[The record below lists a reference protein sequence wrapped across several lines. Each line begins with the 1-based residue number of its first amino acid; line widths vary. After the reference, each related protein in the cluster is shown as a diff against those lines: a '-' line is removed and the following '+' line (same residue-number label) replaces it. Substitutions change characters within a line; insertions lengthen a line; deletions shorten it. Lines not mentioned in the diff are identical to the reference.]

1 MKKTNYTQT
10 LSYCA
15 LFLFCIVNQSSI
27 FAQCNFSDYNKIKIT
42 AGTDAV
48 FQVDEVP
55 DYQPVFN
62 WDYTDAPTEVT
73 FSNGT
78 VNTIEISVDPFAV
91 SSSFWLKFSYD
102 DVNCIIED
110 SIELNVVGI
119 DQFQLNNAG
128 NIICGSDLN
137 TPITLQTDLNL
148 TNLEFDILDDL
159 GNPLFSNVNNWPL
172 GLVSGDYLMQVYWTQ
187 FVESCPACL
196 VLTDNQVKIP
206 FHFGDNTSDAL
217 VCNDNIQVSVDE
229 FCGIDVT
236 VDMLAEAVQ
245 GLDAGSILITFFDGL
260 EVVHE
265 PGSDYI
271 GETLEFVLEDVCS
284 ENSCWGSLIIE
295 DKIAPVFDQQ
305 DITVNQFC
313 GMNQTIPQPAVSD
326 NCGGLVSVQLISSEV
341 EDFDC
346 SNINGLIQI
355 ETRTYIA
362 TDASGNVSSTFE
374 QEIYTRIPTLAEIVF
389 PTSYNDV
396 QAPSLRCTDAGETD
410 PVFTGY
416 PSAFGVDFIPGQ
428 DYCGI
433 SAAFSDQV
441 FDGCGEGFTI
451 LRKWV
456 ILRSCNQGSEL
467 LEYDQMI
474 AVKDQIEPY
483 IQCPPVIEV
492 NVSSEDCLLE
502 SWLPNL
508 FILDDCSDV
517 SWTIGGDS
525 WLVEQGETLP
535 PLDIGIHTLTINAND
550 DCGNQSLCNTSL
562 ELTDGL
568 SPTAVCIELTEV
580 SLNSEGIA
588 VMDALSADNGS
599 YDNCSEE
606 LIYQIRKMGDVYAA
620 SVEFDCEDYL
630 ESNNSFLP
638 IELLITDE
646 VGNTNSCMVQVTI
659 SDKIYP
665 EITCSD
671 VTGFDCTDLSIV
683 EDLWADISYSD
694 NCTATISYGETDYTG
709 LNTDCYVGQVTRKVT
724 VEDLSG
730 NVASCNQSIF
740 FSGTNPLTDVSIDWP
755 EDLFF
760 ESCVGVAY
768 NPDSIGLDIG
778 IPEISIPMCGLTGV
792 NYSDQLFYTGGDE
805 CFKILRTWTVMD
817 WCHFDPN
824 TGAGVFD
831 HIQEI
836 RVQDNEAPVVD
847 CDIVPFVKLSTPD
860 CFGEITLELPY
871 IIEECSEVNI
881 EVSSILGDG
890 IGPFQDVGLG
900 NYMVTYTI
908 SDACGNT
915 TNCLVDYQVSDARE
929 PTAYCIDQ
937 LVIDLPQELEVTIV
951 ASDFDFASFDNCT
964 QEDELLFAFS
974 ALSFDSLRTFDCTHL
989 GVNEVEMYVFDAEG
1003 NFDRCS
1009 VSLLLQDN
1017 NNFCGNN
1024 QLTLSGYVADRFNEP
1039 VADVVV
1045 ERNGTDQYFAVSLD
1059 DGSYLFDDVN
1069 PATDYTLKADYLDDS
1084 PIGEDVTTFDM
1095 VLITRHIL
1103 GQELFDSPYQWIAA
1117 DVNDSGTIS
1126 TLDIVAIR
1134 KVILQIESEFPNGK
1148 RWKFIDRS
1156 FAFSGSMNPLL
1167 AGYPEL
1173 INLNNINSDYIDLD
1187 FVAIRMGDVN

>member
-1 MKKTNYTQT
+1 MKKTNYTQI
-10 LSYCA
+10 LSFCA
-15 LFLFCIVNQSSI
+15 LLLFTIVNQTSI
-27 FAQCNFSDYNKIKIT
+27 FGQCNFSDYNKIKIT
-42 AGTDAV
+42 AGTNTV
-48 FQVDEVP
+48 FQVNEVP
-55 DYQPVFN
+55 NYQPVFN
-62 WDYTDAPTEVT
+62 WDYTDAPAEVN
-73 FSNGT
+73 FLNGT
-78 VNTIEISVDPFAV
+78 VNAIEISVDPFAE
-91 SSSFWLKFSYD
+91 SSSFWLKYSYD
-102 DVNCIIED
+102 DINCIIED
-110 SIELNVVGI
+110 SIELSIVGI
-119 DQFQLNNAG
+119 DQFQLNNAS
-128 NIICGSDLN
+128 NIICGSDVD
-137 TPITLQTDLNL
+137 TPITLQSDLNL
-148 TNLEFDILDDL
+148 TDLEYDILDNL
-159 GNPLFSNVNNWPL
+159 GNPLFSNVNTWPL
-172 GLVSGDYLMQVYWTQ
+172 GLVTGDYLIQVDWSQ
-187 FVESCPACL
+187 FVEPCSTCL
-196 VLTDNQVKIP
+196 VLTDNQVQIP
-206 FHFGDNTSDAL
+206 FYFTDNTTSGL
-217 VCNDNIQVSVDE
+217 VCNDNIQVSVNE
-229 FCGIDVT
+229 FCGIDAT
-236 VDMLAEAVQ
+236 VDMLAEATQ
-245 GLDAGSILITFFDGL
+245 GLDTESILITFYDGL
-260 EVVHE
+260 ELVHE
-265 PGSDYI
+265 PGSDHI
-271 GETLEFVLEDVCS
+271 GETLEFILEDVCS
-284 ENSCWGSLIIE
+284 GNSCWGSLVIE

-305 DITVNQFC
+305 DITVNHFC
-313 GMNQTIPQPAVSD
+313 GMNQPIPEPTVSD
-326 NCGGLVSVQLISSEV
+326 NCDGPVSVQLISSEV
-341 EDFDC
+341 QDFAC
-346 SNINGLIQI
+346 SSTNGLIKI
-355 ETRTYIA
+355 ETRTYSA
-362 TDASGNVSSTFE
+362 TDASGNVSNTFE
-374 QEIYTRIPTLAEIVF
+374 QEIYTRIPILTEIVF
-389 PTSYNDV
+389 PASYNDI
-396 QAPSLRCTDAGETD
+396 QAPSLRCSDAGETD

-433 SAAFSDQV
+433 SAIFSDQV

-456 ILRSCNQGSEL
+456 ILRSCDQGSEF

-483 IQCPPVIEV
+483 IQCPAVIEV
-492 NVSSEDCLLE
+492 NVSSEDCVLE
-502 SWLPNL
+502 NWLPSL
-508 FILDDCSDV
+508 LILDDCSDV
-517 SWTIGGDS
+517 SWTVGGDS
-525 WLVEQGETLP
+525 WLVEGGDNLP
-535 PLDIGIHTLTINAND
+535 PLDLGVHTLTIIAND
-550 DCGNQSLCNTSL
+550 NCGNQTICNTSL

-588 VMDALSADNGS
+588 VLDALSADNGS
-599 YDNCSEE
+599 YDNCSDE
-606 LIYQIRKMGDVYAA
+606 LIYQIRKMGDAYAA
-620 SVEFDCEDYL
+620 SVAFDCEDYL
-630 ESNNSFLP
+630 ESINSFLP

-646 VGNTNSCMVQVTI
+646 VGNTNACMVQVLI
-659 SDKIYP
+659 SDKINP
-665 EITCSD
+665 EIQCND
-671 VTGFDCTDLSIV
+671 VIGFDCTDLSIV

-694 NCTATISYGETDYTG
+694 NCSATISYDDTDFTG
-709 LNTDCYVGQVTRKVT
+709 LNTDCYVGQVSRKVI

-740 FSGTNPLTDVSIDWP
+740 FAGTDPLTAVSIDWP

-760 ESCVGVAY
+760 ESCIDVAY

-792 NYSDQLFYTGGDE
+792 NYSDQLFFTGGEE

-831 HIQEI
+831 HVQEI

-929 PTAYCIDQ
+929 PTAYCVDQ
-937 LVIDLPQELEVTIV
+937 LVIDLPLELEVSIV

-974 ALSFDSLRTFDCTHL
+974 ALSFDSLRTFDCTDL
-989 GVNEVEMYVFDAEG
+989 GVNELDMYVFDAEG

-1024 QLTLSGYVADRFNEP
+1024 QLTLSGFVADRFNEP
-1039 VADVVV
+1039 VAGVSV
-1045 ERNGTDQYFAVSLD
+1045 ERNGIDQSFTISQD
-1059 DGSYLFDDVN
+1059 DGAYFFDDVN
-1069 PATDYTLKADYLDDS
+1069 PGADYTLTADYSDDM
-1084 PIGEDVTTFDM
+1084 PIGEEVTTFDM

-1103 GQELFDSPYQWIAA
+1103 GQELLESPYQWIAA

-1148 RWKFIDRS
+1148 RWKFIDGA
-1156 FAFSGSMNPLL
+1156 FAFSTSMNPLL
-1167 AGYPEL
+1167 EGYPEL
-1173 INLNNINSDYIDLD
+1173 INLNNMSSDSIDLN